1 MISER
6 IYRFLLVVYPREY
19 RREYGELMVQ
29 LFRDRMRRDGDGIR
43 GLVVWIQM
51 LKDLIG
57 SAFIEPIEGV
67 IMTKRR
73 WFGFA
78 LAVFLAMA
86 AAGLGTIYAM
96 YGDDEKMTVTVM
108 TDTNTKTISG
118 EGTEDFAEAIRQAV
132 EEGAISQEFVDE
144 IAGLVDEGNKDVSE
158 SLRGVFAKEDFR
170 VLKGGWTDGLDEVM
184 RRMEAAEADAREAGE
199 RMDKLIE
206 SLEGEDSSRMWR
218 YEGGPGGL
226 VEAVRSA
233 VEEGELSQE
242 LADMILES
250 LSDSPV
256 GG

>member
-1 MISER
+1 
-6 IYRFLLVVYPREY
+6 
-19 RREYGELMVQ
+19 MVQ

-144 IAGLVDEGNKDVSE
+144 IAGVS
-158 SLRGVFAKEDFR
+158 
-170 VLKGGWTDGLDEVM
+170 
-184 RRMEAAEADAREAGE
+184 
-199 RMDKLIE
+199 
-206 SLEGEDSSRMWR
+206 
-218 YEGGPGGL
+218 
-226 VEAVRSA
+226 
-233 VEEGELSQE
+233 
-242 LADMILES
+242 
-250 LSDSPV
+250 
-256 GG
+256 